1 VSFLFFFDTTPIM
14 KINVLSLEDLSE
26 SQTDVVVSAD
36 LPEDDLEDMK
46 TAATTA
52 EEHQAAEQENSEE
65 LAESQSLIDQ
75 VVALEALYEKIASVS
90 TFPAELA
97 MEAYDAAPDAHIMTT
112 YQSGASTGAKIS
124 VAMEGIMSKAWEA
137 VKRFWA
143 YLTKMWRKLMQ
154 YINRWMD
161 NHRKDKLVVDLNLIN
176 KLSGLLHE
184 GQQRNQH
191 NQSQGFLLHDS
202 IEENEAM
209 RLRYRRAGGKD
220 AIESYAKLREMLPK
234 TSMFTQITAKY
245 MNDLDRW
252 FSESQSHPNAQTVMP
267 AGPESQMHDF
277 VEACVGIRKTAIFAF
292 LNKVALDEVKRVTLN
307 DILTLIKATVITA
320 EYGLEKL
327 LEDCAHNVIRYVEK
341 RQREI
346 EKMTEKEADNT
357 KLGMFRTMGQ
367 ELSSLREVISDVL
380 IVFNMTREA
389 QVEALQVGFGYLKAL
404 QNAYDHMRGKG
415 GANYSDAD
423 KSHYEKESKFFK
435 SLADQYAMLVKP
447 KLKVT
452 YTGG

>member
-1 VSFLFFFDTTPIM
+1 M

-75 VVALEALYEKIASVS
+75 VVALEALYEKIGSMS

-97 MEAYDAAPDAHIMTT
+97 MEAYDAAPDAYIMET
-112 YQSGASTGAKIS
+112 YQSGAATGVKIS

-154 YINRWMD
+154 YIARWMD

-191 NQSQGFLLHDS
+191 NQSQGYLLHDS

-209 RLRYRRAGGKD
+209 RIRYRRAGGKD

-234 TSMFTQITAKY
+234 TSAFTQITAKY

-277 VEACVGIRKTAIFAF
+277 VEACVAIRKTAIFAF
-292 LNKVALDEVKRVTLN
+292 LNKAALDEVKRVSLN
-307 DILTLIKATVITA
+307 DILTLIKSTVITA

-341 RQREI
+341 RQKEI
-346 EKMTEKEADNT
+346 EKMTEKEADNI

-367 ELSSLREVISDVL
+367 ELSTLREVISDVL

-423 KSHYEKESKFFK
+423 KSYYEKESKFFK